1 MLFLI
6 GIRKSANISTREKL
20 NILNEDKERI
30 TRTLLE
36 EFSEAV
42 LLNTCN
48 RCEVYVNSTYDAE
61 YVLHKVMEILNWNI
75 DSEYIFIKS
84 HEECIRHLFEVSCG
98 LHSKIKGEDQI
109 LGQIRDSY
117 KESMNLGLT
126 RGILSRMF
134 ENAINCGKTF
144 RSKSK
149 LYEIPVSII
158 SIAVNKII
166 MYNCSSVMVIGY
178 GKMGKLAVKYLVQ
191 NGIKNIIIAV
201 RNINSVNN
209 IDNNKITVI
218 DIQNKNEYINNV
230 DAVISCTSSS
240 DIIIAKDDITEE
252 GKDILLLDIALPR
265 DISEEVASIDRV
277 EVYNVD
283 EISRIDDNNK
293 KIRDNK
299 MKSYRYV
306 IDDCVKEYLDW
317 LKIREVA
324 PIIEDITNNVYDIN
338 NRRIK
343 TYHNK
348 GNKEGLV
355 ETLIEST
362 SNVYINRAIELLK
375 EETLKGSEE
384 ECLRIIQRIFK
395 AEDRR

>member
-6 GIRKSANISTREKL
+6 GIRKSADISTREKL

-48 RCEVYVNSTYDAE
+48 RCEVYVNSSYDAE
-61 YVLHKVMEILNWNI
+61 DVLHKVMEILNWNI
-75 DSEYIFIKS
+75 DLEYIFIKS

-117 KESMNLGLT
+117 MEAMNLGLT
-126 RGILSRMF
+126 RGILCRMF

-158 SIAVNKII
+158 SIAVSKIV
-166 MYNCSSVMVIGY
+166 MHNCSSVMVIGY

-191 NGIKNIIIAV
+191 SGIKNIIIAV

-209 IDNNKITVI
+209 INDNKITVI
-218 DIQNKNEYINNV
+218 DIQNKNEYINKV
-230 DAVISCTSSS
+230 DGVISCTSSS
-240 DIIIAKDDITEE
+240 DIIINKDDITEQ
-252 GKDILLLDIALPR
+252 GKDIILLDIALPR
-265 DISEEVASIDRV
+265 DISEEVSSIDRV

-293 KIRDNK
+293 RIRDNK

-324 PIIEDITNNVYDIN
+324 PIIEDITDNVYNIN
-338 NRRIK
+338 NRRIES
-343 TYHNK
+343 YHNK

-362 SNVYINRAIELLK
+362 SNVYLNRAIELLK
-375 EETLKGSEE
+375 EETLKGREE
-384 ECLRIIQRIFK
+384 ECLRIIQKIFK
-395 AEDRR
+395 AEERR